1 MIRDMI
7 DCILTGGILS
17 FAPFWI
23 RMTVP
28 EQLTV
33 AAGLTVIC
41 YIVLLG
47 IRELLQILQKGR
59 KQWTE

>member
-7 DCILTGGILS
+7 DCILLGGILS

-33 AAGLTVIC
+33 AAGLAALC
-41 YIVLLG
+41 YIVILLFR
-47 IRELLQILQKGR
+47 REKTNE
-59 KQWTE
+59 KKNS

>member
-7 DCILTGGILS
+7 DCLMAGGLLS
-17 FAPFWI
+17 FLPIWT

-33 AAGLTVIC
+33 TSGLAALC
-41 YIVLLG
+41 YILILLF
-47 IRELLQILQKGR
+47 R
-59 KQWTE
+59 KEKTNEEKNS

>member
-7 DCILTGGILS
+7 DCLMAGGLLS

-33 AAGLTVIC
+33 AAGLTALC
-41 YIVLLG
+41 YIVILLFR
-47 IRELLQILQKGR
+47 REKTNEE
-59 KQWTE
+59 KNN